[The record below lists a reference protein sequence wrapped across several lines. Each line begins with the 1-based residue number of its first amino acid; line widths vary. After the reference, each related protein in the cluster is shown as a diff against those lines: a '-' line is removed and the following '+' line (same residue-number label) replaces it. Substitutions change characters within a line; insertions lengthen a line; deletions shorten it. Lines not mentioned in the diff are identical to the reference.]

1 MADLTEQECE
11 ALITWCSNKSA
22 YYGRRSE
29 SMASISEFV
38 ATGFDSSKTA
48 LAIVHC
54 EVEERTQRAEHT
66 DEGDLIRVYP
76 PTLLR
81 KFADFCDASANE
93 CDGLYRSAQS
103 VGPLLGP
110 IVARGDQTLAEAYK
124 LTRDLLRREAGPVVP

>member
-54 EVEERTQRAEHT
+54 EVEERTQRAS
-66 DEGDLIRVYP
+66 
-76 PTLLR
+76 TLTKVISSGFTRPLFFVSLR
-81 KFADFCDASANE
+81 TSAMLPRTNVTA
-93 CDGLYRSAQS
+93 CTGLLN
-103 VGPLLGP
+103 P
-110 IVARGDQTLAEAYK
+110 
-124 LTRDLLRREAGPVVP
+124 